1 MPDRLVRRLAGKGAV
16 RTMIPI
22 PLDRIFVWY
31 FGAWFFVITLLWIC
45 DELRKRKK
53 NMSDSVV
60 KDRLYL
66 CGKCNL
72 TFLARDDREHIVRCP
87 RCHEMCFFRQSKRF

>member
-1 MPDRLVRRLAGKGAV
+1 
-16 RTMIPI
+16 MIPI

-31 FGAWFFVITLLWIC
+31 FAAWFFVIALLWIC
-45 DELRKRKK
+45 DEFRKRK
-53 NMSDSVV
+53 NSTSDSVV

-66 CGKCNL
+66 CSKCNL

>member
-1 MPDRLVRRLAGKGAV
+1 
-16 RTMIPI
+16 MIPI

-31 FGAWFFVITLLWIC
+31 FATWFFVIALLWIC
-45 DELRKRKK
+45 DEFRKLK
-53 NMSDSVV
+53 NNSSDSVV

-66 CGKCNL
+66 CSKCNL

>member
-1 MPDRLVRRLAGKGAV
+1 
-16 RTMIPI
+16 MIPI

-31 FGAWFFVITLLWIC
+31 FATWFFVIALLWVC
-45 DELRKRKK
+45 DELRKRK
-53 NMSDSVV
+53 NTSDSVV
-60 KDRLYL
+60 KGRRYL

-72 TFLARDDREHIVRCP
+72 TFLAQDEREHFVRCP

>member
-1 MPDRLVRRLAGKGAV
+1 
-16 RTMIPI
+16 MIPI

-31 FGAWFFVITLLWIC
+31 FGAWFFVIALLWIC

-53 NMSDSVV
+53 NTSDSVV

-72 TFLARDDREHIVRCP
+72 TVLARDDREHIVRCP

>member
-1 MPDRLVRRLAGKGAV
+1 
-16 RTMIPI
+16 
-22 PLDRIFVWY
+22 
-31 FGAWFFVITLLWIC
+31 
-45 DELRKRKK
+45 
-53 NMSDSVV
+53 V

-66 CGKCNL
+66 CGKCHL